1 MAETEG
7 SGEKEEAGKFG
18 KSSDASLESI
28 KKAPDETQQK
38 YHSVSSKGDS
48 LKIMT

>member
-1 MAETEG
+1 LREAVAETER

-18 KSSDASLESI
+18 KSPYASLESI

-38 YHSVSSKGDS
+38 YHSVSSK
-48 LKIMT
+48 